1 MPLRLHCILCHLTGP
16 GSCILNGPRM
26 GHCGP
31 VAAPADAVCCTS
43 VCAIWYAQSEVGKC
57 STVSQRRPSYVF
69 DTPANYRVRVL
80 GPMDKRRSEY
90 LCGMSIASGRRHGG
104 PIVTTLTGELVDQA
118 ALVGVL
124 NSLYDMGYPLLKVE
138 RLGPSP
144 PVDL

>member
-1 MPLRLHCILCHLTGP
+1 MLFIGGRNLV
-16 GSCILNGPRM
+16 R
-26 GHCGP
+26 
-31 VAAPADAVCCTS
+31 
-43 VCAIWYAQSEVGKC
+43 WYASSQSGEC
-57 STVSQRRPSYVF
+57 SALSQRRPSYVF

-90 LCGMSIASGRRHGG
+90 LCGMRISSARRQGG

-138 RLGPSP
+138 RLGHSP
-144 PVDL
+144 PADP

>member
-1 MPLRLHCILCHLTGP
+1 MALLL
-16 GSCILNGPRM
+16 PRQM
-26 GHCGP
+26 QY
-31 VAAPADAVCCTS
+31 AVPSTRNL
-43 VCAIWYAQSEVGKC
+43 VCVICEVGEC
-57 STVSQRRPSYVF
+57 STLNQRRPTYVF

-90 LCGMSIASGRRHGG
+90 LSGMRISSIRRQGG

-118 ALVGVL
+118 ALLGVL

-144 PVDL
+144 PADP

>member
-1 MPLRLHCILCHLTGP
+1 M
-16 GSCILNGPRM
+16 
-26 GHCGP
+26 
-31 VAAPADAVCCTS
+31 D
-43 VCAIWYAQSEVGKC
+43 
-57 STVSQRRPSYVF
+57 QRRQPYVF

-90 LCGMSIASGRRHGG
+90 LCGMSISSRRRDGG

-118 ALVGVL
+118 ALMGVL

-144 PVDL
+144 SAEP